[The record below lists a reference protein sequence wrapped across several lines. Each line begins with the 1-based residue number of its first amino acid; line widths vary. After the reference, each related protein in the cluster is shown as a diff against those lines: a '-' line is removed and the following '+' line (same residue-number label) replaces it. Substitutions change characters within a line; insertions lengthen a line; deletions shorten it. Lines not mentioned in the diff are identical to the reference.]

1 VSKEIKLFT
10 GDNVAFILV
19 NVNRENPY
27 IYIYISFLAIF
38 RYQGFSVITT
48 GTSRKY
54 SESSHAQTPQT
65 LKNSIPHFIRENPLN
80 PRHLCSIQQS
90 MTINDSKA

>member
-1 VSKEIKLFT
+1 MEIQLFT
-10 GDNVAFILV
+10 GNNVAFILV

-54 SESSHAQTPQT
+54 SESSHALT

-80 PRHLCSIQQS
+80 LRHLCSIQQS
-90 MTINDSKA
+90 MTINDSEAK